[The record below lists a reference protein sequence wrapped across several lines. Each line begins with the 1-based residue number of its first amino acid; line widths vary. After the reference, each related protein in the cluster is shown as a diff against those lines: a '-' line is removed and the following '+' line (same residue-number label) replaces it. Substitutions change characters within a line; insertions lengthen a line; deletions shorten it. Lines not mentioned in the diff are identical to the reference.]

1 MRIIKPLIRKLDY
14 LPKDQLDDIYRAYHL
29 ADEAHAGQRRYTGE
43 PYITHPV
50 AVSTILAEI
59 RMDKESI
66 MAGLLHDVI
75 EDTPITKVDIAREY
89 GEAVADLV
97 EGVTKLSKIEFKS
110 RTEAQ
115 AENFSK
121 MVLAMAKD
129 IRVIIVKL
137 ADRLHN
143 MRTIGSLM
151 PPKRRRIAKETLEI
165 YAPIANRLGM
175 HSFYLELEDLGF
187 KASYPH
193 RFRVLEKAV
202 QRAMGNRK
210 EIFDVIS
217 KSLKNGLNNS
227 MCDKYDVKGREK
239 HLYGIY
245 KKMIKK
251 RLAFEEIMD
260 VYGFRVIV
268 AGVDMCYRV
277 LGVVH
282 GLYRPVPGRF
292 KDYISLPK
300 ANGYQSIHTTLVGP
314 YGVPIEVQI
323 RTYEMDEQANN
334 GIAAHWLYKT
344 GAQQSEMKDLKE
356 QQWLKNLLDMQQ
368 RTGSSEE
375 FIENAKVDLFP
386 DEVYVFTPN
395 GSIVQLPAGATPV
408 DFAYAIHTDIGNFC
422 VAAKID
428 RQLAPL
434 SKRLSNGQTLEIVTS
449 RSARPNPNWLDFVV
463 TGKARSSLR
472 NYLKMQKRAESVS
485 LGKRLLDKALSH
497 YSLSVKKIP
506 TEKFTAF
513 LAELELASR
522 EDLFAEIGLGN
533 RVPMLVAHRL
543 ADSLKSVSMGK
554 ENSELS
560 VSPLIVHG
568 TEGMVIQMA
577 ECCYPLPGDPI
588 VGIISSGHGVCV
600 HSEFCRHIAK
610 LRLDPDVCIPLRWEP
625 GIVGEFTTIIE
636 VDVINRRGVLGDMA
650 VAVSSVGG
658 NVDDIRVYERDDHR
672 YMVSFT
678 LIVQDRAHLAKV
690 IRSIGKLKSVI
701 HVRRA

>member
-1 MRIIKPLIRKLDY
+1 MRVIKLLVRKLDY
-14 LPKDQLDDIYRAYHL
+14 LTKDQVDEVYRAYHL
-29 ADEAHAGQRRYTGE
+29 ANDAHVGQRRYTGE
-43 PYITHPV
+43 PYITHPIAV
-50 AVSTILAEI
+50 ACILAEI

-66 MAGLLHDVI
+66 IAGLLHDVV
-75 EDTPITKVDIAREY
+75 EDTHVTKAEIARQF
-89 GEAVADLV
+89 GDTVADIV

-121 MVLAMAKD
+121 MVLAMSKD

-143 MRTIGSLM
+143 MRTIDSL
-151 PPKRRRIAKETLEI
+151 PIPKRRRIAKETLEI

-187 KASYPH
+187 KASYPR
-193 RFRVLEKAV
+193 RFRILQKAV
-202 QRAMGNRK
+202 DKATGNRK
-210 EIFDVIS
+210 EIFDVIF
-217 KSLKNGLNNS
+217 KSIKTGLNNS
-227 MCDKYDVKGREK
+227 LVDKYEVKGREK

-251 RLAFEEIMD
+251 RLQFDEIMD

-268 AGVDMCYRV
+268 ASLDMCYRV
-277 LGVVH
+277 LGIMH
-282 GLYRPVPGRF
+282 GLYKPVPGRF

-323 RTYEMDEQANN
+323 RTFEMDEQANN
-334 GIAAHWLYKT
+334 GIAAHWLYKS
-344 GAQQSEMKDLKE
+344 GVQQTEMTEIKE

-395 GSIVQLPAGATPV
+395 GNIIQLPAGATPV

-434 SKRLSNGQTLEIVTS
+434 SKRLSNGQTIEIITS

-485 LGKRLLDKALSH
+485 LGKRLLDKSLASF
-497 YSLSVKKIP
+497 SLSSKKIP
-506 TEKFTAF
+506 AEKFDAL
-513 LAELELASR
+513 LAETKLESR
-522 EDLFAEIGLGN
+522 EDLYAEIGMGN

-543 ADSLKSVSMGK
+543 ADALKVQSAEEGAHDKSAA
-554 ENSELS
+554 
-560 VSPLIVHG
+560 PLMIHG
-568 TEGMVIQMA
+568 TEGLVIQMA

-588 VGIISSGHGVCV
+588 VGIISSGQGVIV
-600 HSEFCRHIAK
+600 HSEFCHHIAK
-610 LRLDPDVCIPLRWEP
+610 LRLDPDVCMPLRWEP
-625 GIVGEFTTIIE
+625 NIKGEFTTVIE
-636 VDVINRRGVLGDMA
+636 VDVINRRGVLGEMANA
-650 VAVSSVGG
+650 VAAAGA
-658 NVDDIRVYERDDHR
+658 NIDDIHVFERDDHR
-672 YMVSFT
+672 YTVSFT
-678 LIVQDRAHLAKV
+678 MIVDDRAHLAIV
-690 IRSIGKLKSVI
+690 IRNIRKLKSVV
-701 HVRRA
+701 HVRRK

>member
-1 MRIIKPLIRKLDY
+1 MRVIKHLIRKLDY
-14 LPKDQLDDIYRAYHL
+14 LPKDQLEEIYRAYHL
-29 ADEAHAGQRRYTGE
+29 AREAHTGQKRHTGE

-50 AVSTILAEI
+50 AVATILAEI
-59 RMDKESI
+59 QMDKESI
-66 MAGLLHDVI
+66 MAGLLHDVV
-75 EDTPITKVDIAREY
+75 EDTSVTKAEIARQF
-89 GEAVADLV
+89 GDTVADLV
-97 EGVTKLSKIEFKS
+97 EGVTKLTKIEFQS

-143 MRTIGSLM
+143 MRTIDTL
-151 PPKRRRIAKETLEI
+151 PTPKKVRIAQETLEI

-187 KASYPH
+187 KARYPH
-193 RFRVLEKAV
+193 RFRVLQKAV
-202 QRAMGNRK
+202 NRATGNRK
-210 EIFDVIS
+210 EIFDVIM

-239 HLYGIY
+239 HLYSIY
-245 KKMIKK
+245 KKMIRK

-260 VYGFRVIV
+260 VYGFRIV
-268 AGVDMCYRV
+268 VSGVDMCYRV

-282 GLYRPVPGRF
+282 GLYKPVPGRF

-323 RTYEMDEQANN
+323 RTYEMDEQAMN
-334 GIAAHWLYKT
+334 GVAAHWLYKT
-344 GAQQSEMKDLKE
+344 GGAQTEVTALKE
-356 QQWLKNLLDMQQ
+356 QQWLNNLLDMQQ

-395 GSIVQLPAGATPV
+395 GTIVQLPAGATPV
-408 DFAYAIHTDIGNFC
+408 DFAYAIHTDIGNYC

-428 RQLAPL
+428 RQLGPL
-434 SKRLSNGQTLEIVTS
+434 SKRLSNGQTVEIVTS

-485 LGKRLLDKALSH
+485 LGKRLLEKAMSSF
-497 YSLSVKKIP
+497 SLSLRKIP
-506 TEKFTAF
+506 TEKMDA
-513 LAELELASR
+513 LLVEAELATR
-522 EDLFAEIGLGN
+522 DDLFAEIGLGN

-543 ADSLKSVSMGK
+543 SDSLKSTTPAP
-554 ENSELS
+554 EASEKPS
-560 VSPLIVHG
+560 TPLMVHG
-568 TEGMVIQMA
+568 TEGLVMTIA
-577 ECCYPLPGDPI
+577 TCCYPLPGDPI
-588 VGIISSGHGVCV
+588 VGIITTGLGVVV
-600 HSEFCRHIAK
+600 HSEFCHHISK
-610 LRLDPDVCIPLRWEP
+610 LRLDPEVCIPLRWEP
-625 GIVGEFTTIIE
+625 GIKGEFTTIVE
-636 VDVINRRGVLGDMA
+636 VDVVNKRGVLGEMAMA
-650 VAVSSVGG
+650 VSGAGA
-658 NVDDIRVYERDDHR
+658 NIDDIRVYERDDHR

-678 LIVQDRAHLAKV
+678 LIVEDRVHLAKV
-690 IRSIGKLKSVI
+690 IRNIRRLKSVL

>member
-1 MRIIKPLIRKLDY
+1 MRVIKHLIRKLDY
-14 LPKDQLDDIYRAYHL
+14 LPKDQLEEIYRAYHL
-29 ADEAHAGQRRYTGE
+29 ADEAHTGQKRHTGE

-50 AVSTILAEI
+50 AVATILAEI

-66 MAGLLHDVI
+66 MAGLLHDVV
-75 EDTPITKVDIAREY
+75 EDTSVTKAEIARQF
-89 GEAVADLV
+89 GDTVADLV
-97 EGVTKLSKIEFKS
+97 EGVTKLTKIEFQS

-143 MRTIGSLM
+143 MRTIDTL
-151 PPKRRRIAKETLEI
+151 PAPKRERIAQETLEI

-175 HSFYLELEDLGF
+175 HGFYLDLEDLGF
-187 KASYPH
+187 KARYPR
-193 RFRVLEKAV
+193 RFRVLQKAV
-202 QRAMGNRK
+202 NRATGNRK
-210 EIFDVIS
+210 EIFDVIL

-227 MCDKYDVKGREK
+227 MCDEYDVKGREK
-239 HLYGIY
+239 HLYSIY

-260 VYGFRVIV
+260 VYGFRIV
-268 AGVDMCYRV
+268 VSGVDMCYRV

-282 GLYRPVPGRF
+282 GLYKPVPGRF
-292 KDYISLPK
+292 KDYVSLPK

-323 RTYEMDEQANN
+323 RTYEMDEQAMN
-334 GIAAHWLYKT
+334 GVAAHWLYKT
-344 GAQQSEMKDLKE
+344 GGTQTEVTALKE
-356 QQWLKNLLDMQQ
+356 QQWLNNLLDMQQ

-395 GSIVQLPAGATPV
+395 GTIVQLPAGATPV
-408 DFAYAIHTDIGNFC
+408 DFAYAIHTDIGNYC

-434 SKRLSNGQTLEIVTS
+434 SKRLSNGQTVEIVTS

-485 LGKRLLDKALSH
+485 LGKRLLEKALSSFSV
-497 YSLSVKKIP
+497 SLRKIP
-506 TEKFTAF
+506 TEKMDA
-513 LAELELASR
+513 LLAEAELETR
-522 EDLFAEIGLGN
+522 DDLYAEIGLGN

-543 ADSLKSVSMGK
+543 SDSLKSSAPTEESYEK
-554 ENSELS
+554 PAT
-560 VSPLIVHG
+560 PLMVHG
-568 TEGMVIQMA
+568 TEGLVMTIA
-577 ECCYPLPGDPI
+577 TCCYPLPGDPI
-588 VGIISSGHGVCV
+588 VGIITTGLGVVV
-600 HSEFCRHIAK
+600 HSEFCHHISK
-610 LRLDPDVCIPLRWEP
+610 LRLDPEACIPLRWEP
-625 GIVGEFTTIIE
+625 GIKGEFTTIVE
-636 VDVINRRGVLGDMA
+636 VDVVNKRGVLGEMAMA
-650 VAVSSVGG
+650 VSEGG
-658 NVDDIRVYERDDHR
+658 ANIDDIRVYERDDHR

-678 LIVQDRAHLAKV
+678 LIVEDRVHLAKV
-690 IRSIGKLKSVI
+690 IRNIRRLKSVL

>member
-1 MRIIKPLIRKLDY
+1 
-14 LPKDQLDDIYRAYHL
+14 
-29 ADEAHAGQRRYTGE
+29 
-43 PYITHPV
+43 
-50 AVSTILAEI
+50 
-59 RMDKESI
+59 
-66 MAGLLHDVI
+66 
-75 EDTPITKVDIAREY
+75 
-89 GEAVADLV
+89 
-97 EGVTKLSKIEFKS
+97 
-110 RTEAQ
+110 
-115 AENFSK
+115 
-121 MVLAMAKD
+121 
-129 IRVIIVKL
+129 
-137 ADRLHN
+137 
-143 MRTIGSLM
+143 MRTVDSLP

-165 YAPIANRLGM
+165 YAPISNRLGM
-175 HSFYLELEDLGF
+175 HGFYLELEDLGF
-187 KASYPH
+187 KASYPR
-193 RFRVLEKAV
+193 RFRVLQKAV
-202 QRAMGNRK
+202 DKATGNRQ
-210 EIFDVIS
+210 EIFDVIF

-245 KKMIKK
+245 KKMIRK

-260 VYGFRVIV
+260 VYGFRIIV

-277 LGVVH
+277 LGVTH
-282 GLYRPVPGRF
+282 GLYKPVPGRF

-344 GAQQSEMKDLKE
+344 GGQQSDVTELKE

-395 GSIVQLPAGATPV
+395 GTIMQLPAGATPV

-434 SKRLSNGQTLEIVTS
+434 SKRLSNGQTVEIVTS

-472 NYLKMQKRAESVS
+472 NYLKMQKRAESIS
-485 LGKRLLDKALSH
+485 LGKRLLDKALASF
-497 YSLSVKKIP
+497 SLSMKKIS
-506 TEKFTAF
+506 TEKFSA
-513 LAELELASR
+513 LLSEIKLETR

-533 RVPMLVAHRL
+533 RVPMLIAHRL
-543 ADSLKSVSMGK
+543 ADVLKDHPGG
-554 ENSELS
+554 ENAHKIAA
-560 VSPLIVHG
+560 PLMVHG
-568 TEGMVIQMA
+568 TEGLVIHIA

-588 VGIISSGHGVCV
+588 VGIIGSGQGVVV
-600 HSEFCRHIAK
+600 HSEFCHHIAK
-610 LRLDPDVCIPLRWEP
+610 LRLDPEVCISLRWEP
-625 GIVGEFTTIIE
+625 GIAGEFSTVIE
-636 VDVINRRGVLGDMA
+636 VDVINQRGVLGDMA
-650 VAVSSVGG
+650 LAVSGAG
-658 NVDDIRVYERDDHR
+658 ANIDDIRVFERDDHR

-678 LIVQDRAHLAKV
+678 LIVEDRAHLARV
-690 IRSIGKLKSVI
+690 IRNIRKLKSVI

>member
-1 MRIIKPLIRKLDY
+1 MRVIKQLVRKLDY
-14 LPKDQLDDIYRAYHL
+14 LSKDQVDEIYHAYHL
-29 ADEAHAGQRRYTGE
+29 ANDAHVGQKRYSGEA
-43 PYITHPV
+43 YINHPIAV
-50 AVSTILAEI
+50 ATVLAEM

-66 MAGLLHDVI
+66 MAGLLHDVV
-75 EDTPITKVDIAREY
+75 EDTTVTKADIAEQF
-89 GEAVADLV
+89 GDTVADLV
-97 EGVTKLSKIEFKS
+97 EGVTKLTKIEFKS

-143 MRTIGSLM
+143 MRTIDSLP
-151 PPKRRRIAKETLEI
+151 PPKRRRIAQETLEI

-175 HSFYLELEDLGF
+175 HSMYLELEDLGF
-187 KASYPH
+187 KARYPR
-193 RFRVLEKAV
+193 RFRVLQKAV
-202 QRAMGNRK
+202 DKATGNRR
-210 EIFDVIS
+210 EIFDVIF
-217 KSLKNGLNNS
+217 KSLKQGLNNS
-227 MCDKYDVKGREK
+227 MCDKYEVKGREK
-239 HLYGIY
+239 HLYSIY

-260 VYGFRVIV
+260 VYGFRIIV

-277 LGVVH
+277 LGVAH
-282 GLYRPVPGRF
+282 GLYKPVPGRF

-344 GAQQSEMKDLKE
+344 GALQSGVTELKE

-395 GSIVQLPAGATPV
+395 GTIIQLPAGATPV
-408 DFAYAIHTDIGNFC
+408 DFAYAIHTDIGNYC

-434 SKRLSNGQTLEIVTS
+434 SKRLSNGQTVEIVTS

-472 NYLKMQKRAESVS
+472 NYLKIQKRTESIS
-485 LGKRLLDKALSH
+485 LGKRLLDKALSNF
-497 YSLSVKKIP
+497 SLSVKKIP
-506 TEKFTAF
+506 AEKFDALLTEAA
-513 LAELELASR
+513 LGTR
-522 EDLFAEIGLGN
+522 DDLFAELGLGN

-543 ADSLKSVSMGK
+543 ADTLQVLSA
-554 ENSELS
+554 SEILPEKLAM
-560 VSPLIVHG
+560 PLMVHG
-568 TEGMVIQMA
+568 TEGLVIQIA
-577 ECCYPLPGDPI
+577 DCCYPLPGDPI
-588 VGIISSGHGVCV
+588 VGIVNTGQGVVV
-600 HSEFCRHIAK
+600 HSEFCQHIAK
-610 LRLDPDVCIPLRWEP
+610 LRLDPEVCMPLRWEP
-625 GIVGEFTTIIE
+625 GIKGEFTTIVE
-636 VDVINRRGVLGDMA
+636 VDVINNRGVLGEMA
-650 VAVSSVGG
+650 LAVSEAGG
-658 NVDDIRVYERDDHR
+658 NIHDIHVYERDDHR

-678 LIVQDRAHLAKV
+678 LIVEDRAHLAKI
-690 IRSIGKLKSVI
+690 IRNIRKLKSVI
-701 HVRRA
+701 HIRRA

>member
-1 MRIIKPLIRKLDY
+1 MRIIKHLIRKLSY
-14 LPKDQLDDIYRAYHL
+14 LPKEQLEEIYTAYHL
-29 ADEAHAGQRRYTGE
+29 AKAAHVGQKRYTGE
-43 PYITHPV
+43 SYITHPV
-50 AVSTILAEI
+50 AVATILAEL

-66 MAGLLHDVI
+66 MAGLLHDVV
-75 EDTPITKVDIAREY
+75 EDTTVSKSDIA
-89 GEAVADLV
+89 GQFGDAVADLV
-97 EGVTKLSKIEFKS
+97 EGVTKLTKIEFQS
-110 RTEAQ
+110 RTQAQ

-129 IRVIIVKL
+129 IRVIIIKL

-143 MRTIGSLM
+143 MQTIDSL
-151 PPKRRRIAKETLEI
+151 PPSKKCRIAQETLEI

-187 KASYPH
+187 KARYPR
-193 RFRVLEKAV
+193 RFRVLQKAV
-202 QRAMGNRK
+202 NRATGNRR
-210 EIFDVIS
+210 EIFDVIL
-217 KSLKNGLNNS
+217 KSLKNGLSNS
-227 MCDKYDVKGREK
+227 MCDTYDVKGREK
-239 HLYGIY
+239 HLYSIY

-260 VYGFRVIV
+260 VYGFRLVV
-268 AGVDMCYRV
+268 SGVDMCYRV

-282 GLYRPVPGRF
+282 GLYKPVPGRF

-323 RTYEMDEQANN
+323 RTVEMDEQANN

-344 GAQQSEMKDLKE
+344 GGVLTEVTALKE
-356 QQWLKNLLDMQQ
+356 QRWLNNLLDMQQ

-408 DFAYAIHTDIGNFC
+408 DFAYAIHTDIGNYC

-434 SKRLSNGQTLEIVTS
+434 SKRLSNGQTVEIVTS

-485 LGKRLLDKALSH
+485 LGKRLLEKALANF
-497 YSLSVKKIP
+497 SLSVRKIP
-506 TEKFTAF
+506 QEKIDT
-513 LAELELASR
+513 LLSDAELESR

-533 RVPMLVAHRL
+533 RVPLLVAHRL
-543 ADSLKSVSMGK
+543 ADSLKTSTPQSVVPEK
-554 ENSELS
+554 PAA
-560 VSPLIVHG
+560 PLVVHG
-568 TEGMVIQMA
+568 TEGLVMTIA
-577 ECCYPLPGDPI
+577 TCCYPLPGDPI
-588 VGIISSGHGVCV
+588 VGIITTGLGVVV
-600 HSEFCRHIAK
+600 HSEFCQHIAK
-610 LRLDPDVCIPLRWEP
+610 LRLDPEVCMPLRWEP
-625 GIVGEFTTIIE
+625 GIKGEFTTIVE
-636 VDVINRRGVLGDMA
+636 VDVVNKRGVLGEMA
-650 VAVSSVGG
+650 LAVSGASG
-658 NVDDIRVYERDDHR
+658 NIDDIRVYERDDHR

-678 LIVQDRAHLAKV
+678 LIVEDRVHLAKI
-690 IRSIGKLKSVI
+690 IRYIRRLKSVI